1 MYYFNDIKG
10 GTNMIFDSSVE
21 SALKCINKNEY
32 LCFFSNYVLNS
43 LKSAVTGQY
52 KAKIMDRQAKELQG

>member
-1 MYYFNDIKG
+1 
-10 GTNMIFDSSVE
+10 MIFDSSVE

>member
-1 MYYFNDIKG
+1 
-10 GTNMIFDSSVE
+10 MIFDSSVE
-21 SALKCINKNEY
+21 SALKCINKNEC